1 MNERD
6 LVRLGHMLHAAREA
20 VRIVG
25 TDAPEVALT
34 DPVRRYGLI
43 YLIQVIG
50 EAVSNISEEARR
62 ELPGIPWTA
71 IIGMRHRLVHG
82 YFQIRDDVLAETAR
96 RDLPELIAVLEPHVP
111 EEYIGPL

>member
-20 VRIVG
+20 TRLIGSG
-25 TDAPEVALT
+25 TPDAALG
-34 DPVRRYGLI
+34 DPARRHGLI

-50 EAVSNISEEARR
+50 EAGSNVSDESRNR
-62 ELPGIPWTA
+62 LPAVAWTA
-71 IIGMRHRLVHG
+71 IVGMRHRLVHG
-82 YFQIRDDVLAETAR
+82 YFQIRDDVLAETVR
-96 RDLPELIAVLEPHVP
+96 HDLPELIAILEPHVP